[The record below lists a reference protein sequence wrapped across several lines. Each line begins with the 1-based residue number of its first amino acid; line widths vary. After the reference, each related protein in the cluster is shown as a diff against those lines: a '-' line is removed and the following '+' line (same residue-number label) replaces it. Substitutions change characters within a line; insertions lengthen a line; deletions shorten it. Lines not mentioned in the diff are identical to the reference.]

1 MRSFLI
7 IALVLVA
14 GAASLLFWGAGY
26 ADRVAAFSSQIF
38 IHGTPVCVTQRGDR
52 IEAAVGTCDA
62 NPRDPRG
69 GSGGYHGTRP
79 GPVNPHMGLPPGHP
93 PIDDMDPS
101 PGFEERGRTGT
112 LI

>member
-26 ADRVAAFSSQIF
+26 ADRVAAYSSQIF

>member
-1 MRSFLI
+1 MRSFLV
-7 IALVLVA
+7 IALVLSA
-14 GAASLLFWGAGY
+14 GAASLWLWGAGH

-62 NPRDPRG
+62 PSGDPHG
-69 GSGGYHGTRP
+69 GPGGYHGTRP
-79 GPVNPHMGLPPGHP
+79 GPGNPHIGLPPGHP
-93 PIDDMDPS
+93 PIDRDPS
-101 PGFEERGRTGT
+101 PGFEERGRTRM

>member
-1 MRSFLI
+1 MRSFLV

-14 GAASLLFWGAGY
+14 GAASLLLWGAGH

-101 PGFEERGRTGT
+101 PGFEERGRTRT